1 MASITFKPRL
11 YQEAIFSNSTI
22 YNSLVVLPTG
32 MGKTAIAIMLAIHRL
47 NNYPDKKILML
58 APTKPLVEQHYR
70 SFKAQTDID
79 TDKMVIFTGA
89 TPPDKR
95 KALWPEKQIIFATP
109 QGIEN
114 DIINRNIDLK
124 DLSLIIFDEAHRA
137 TGNYSYVWVAKQFE
151 KQSNSF
157 KVLALTASP
166 GHDLETIREVTNN
179 LFIEKIDLRTLNDRD
194 VEEYAQQVDIKWL
207 NVDLPPEYTNTLT
220 NLKHLLSK
228 KLKQVK
234 YYGYLSS
241 IKMTKSQLLK
251 FQASLQKEIASK
263 GFDEALLKSISL
275 AAEALKIEHSIEL
288 LETQGITPL
297 RNYFQDLITRSHNTK
312 NKSIINLTGDFDFK
326 KIVNLVENMYEA
338 DVQHPK
344 MNQLLMLMDE
354 IYDKDKK
361 YIIFSQYRDTG
372 NKLVETINDYYKDI
386 KSKLFIGQAKKRQK
400 GLSQKDQIK
409 MLDEFRNN
417 EFNILVS
424 SSVGEEGLD
433 IPKVDYVIFYE
444 PVPSAIRTIQRRGR
458 TGRNEEG
465 TIYVLVAKSTR
476 DEAYKW
482 AAIHKEKKM
491 FNILKKLEQSELRVK
506 LMNKPITKDSK
517 SLTSFIKDECKQEPC
532 QEKYYSEE
540 QTSEKLD
547 KVKILVDYREKNS
560 QIVKHL
566 IDEDTH
572 VKLNTLNIGDYL
584 LSKDVVVEYKTDV
597 DFVNSIVDGRLLNQ
611 LKLLKQAYKK
621 PVVIVEGNR
630 DIYSIRN
637 IHANSIR
644 GILATIT
651 VSYNIP
657 ILFTI
662 NSKDTAMMM
671 KIIAQRE
678 QQNSSKE
685 FSEHFE
691 KPVKDIKQMQEYV
704 VSALPGIGMTLA
716 KPLLKEF
723 KTIKNISNALENDLT
738 KLDKIGNIKAK
749 NLFDLFNTEYKE

>member
-1 MASITFKPRL
+1 MSSIKFKPRL
-11 YQEAIFSNSTI
+11 YQEAIFSNATL

-32 MGKTAIAIMLAIHRL
+32 MGKTAIAMMLAVHRL
-47 NNYPDKKILML
+47 NNHPNKKILML

-70 SFKAQTDID
+70 SFKQQSDID
-79 TDKMVIFTGA
+79 PEKMVVFTGA

-95 KALWPEKQIIFATP
+95 KQLWPDKQVIFATP

-114 DIINRNIDLK
+114 DIINRNINLK

-166 GHDLETIREVTNN
+166 GHDLETIKEVTDN
-179 LFIEKIDLRTLNDRD
+179 LFIEKIDLRTLKDPD
-194 VEEYAQQVDIKWL
+194 VKEYVQDVKVDWI
-207 NVDLPPEYTNTLT
+207 NVDLPPEYINTLT
-220 NLKHLLSK
+220 NLKHLLAK
-228 KLKQVK
+228 KLKQIK
-234 YYGYLSS
+234 YYGYLTS
-241 IKMTKSQLLK
+241 INMNKTQLLK
-251 FQASLQKEIASK
+251 FQASLQKEIANK
-263 GFDEALLKSISL
+263 NFDDSLFKCISL
-275 AAEALKIEHSIEL
+275 AAEALKIEHAIEL

-297 RNYFQDLITRSHNTK
+297 RFYIKDLIERSTKTK
-312 NKSIINLTGDFDFK
+312 NKSVINLVNDFDFK
-326 KIVNLVENMYEA
+326 NIANLVENMHTA
-338 DVQHPK
+338 DIQHPK
-344 MNQLLMLMDE
+344 MKQLLMLFDD
-354 IYDKDKK
+354 IFAKDKK
-361 YIIFSQYRDTG
+361 YILFSQYRDTA
-372 NKLVETINDYYKDI
+372 NKLVETINDYYKDNVAQ
-386 KSKLFIGQAKKRQK
+386 LFIGQAKKRQK
-400 GLSQKDQIK
+400 GLSQKQQIALLDQ
-409 MLDEFRNN
+409 FRNN

-444 PVPSAIRTIQRRGR
+444 PVPSAIRSIQRRGR

-465 TIYVLVAKSTR
+465 NIYVMVAKSTR

-482 AAIHKEKKM
+482 AAIRKEKKM
-491 FNILKKLEQSELRVK
+491 YDILKKIEKSDLRIK
-506 LMNKPITKDSK
+506 LMNKVPDSK
-517 SLTSFIKDECKQEPC
+517 SLMSFVKDDCKQPC
-532 QEKYYSEE
+532 EEKYTAQEIKAESN
-540 QTSEKLD
+540 D
-547 KVKILVDYREKNS
+547 KVKIIVDYREKNS

-621 PVVIVEGNR
+621 PVVIVEGDR

-644 GILATIT
+644 GILATIAI
-651 VSYNIP
+651 SYNIP
-657 ILFTI
+657 VIFTV

-678 QQNSSKE
+678 QINNSKE

-691 KPVKDIKQMQEYV
+691 KPVKNIKEMQEYV

-716 KPLLKEF
+716 KPLLNEF
-723 KTIKNISNALENDLT
+723 KSIKNIANAPEHELQKIE
-738 KLDKIGNIKAK
+738 KIGSIKAK
-749 NLFDLFNTEYKE
+749 NLFDLFNKEY